1 MRDLYLRFADAEE
14 MHQQLTDFG
23 FQADEDQGVIYH
35 PEICLDVVGVISTV
49 TDEDEAAVY
58 AAEPGFHVNIRVIN
72 DQLDLTGLSEFAVY
86 PKTPARVWA

>member
-14 MHQQLTDFG
+14 MRLKLMGFG
-23 FQADEDQGVIYH
+23 FQSDEDQGGFYH

-49 TDEDEAAVY
+49 TGEDEAAVY
-58 AAEPGFHVNIRVIN
+58 ATEPGFHVNIRVIN
-72 DQLDLTGLSEFAVY
+72 DQLDLSGLSEFAVY

>member
-1 MRDLYLRFADAEE
+1 MRDLYLRFSDAEE
-14 MHQQLTDFG
+14 MRLKLMGFG
-23 FQADEDQGVIYH
+23 FQSDEEQGGFYH

-58 AAEPGFHVNIRVIN
+58 AAEPDFHVNIRVIN
-72 DQLDLTGLSEFAVY
+72 DQLDLSGLSEFAVY